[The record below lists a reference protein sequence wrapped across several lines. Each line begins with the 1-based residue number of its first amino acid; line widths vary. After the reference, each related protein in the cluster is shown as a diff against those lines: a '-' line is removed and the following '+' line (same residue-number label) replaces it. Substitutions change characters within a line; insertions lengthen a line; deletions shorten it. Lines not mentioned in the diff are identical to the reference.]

1 MSELR
6 HIFVDVLKEHMHLK
20 KMLSDSDKKLSI
32 LQEESGK
39 ESSKLGLKLQKTIRS
54 YEKKLSTMAE
64 KPLKSDQ
71 TNQTDS
77 KSDESIDLKVKDL
90 EKDLFYYRQTNK
102 DLKSKLR
109 ELVAKNQKLVL
120 NLQNDIPRAAH
131 A

>member
-6 HIFVDVLKEHMHLK
+6 HIFVDLLKRNIHVK
-20 KMLSDSDKKLSI
+20 KMLSDSDKKLTA
-32 LQEESGK
+32 LQDESGK

>member
-1 MSELR
+1 
-6 HIFVDVLKEHMHLK
+6 
-20 KMLSDSDKKLSI
+20 MLSDSDKKLTA
-32 LQEESGK
+32 LQDESGK

>member
-1 MSELR
+1 
-6 HIFVDVLKEHMHLK
+6 MHLK

-54 YEKKLSTMAE
+54 YEKKLANMEDKSS
-64 KPLKSDQ
+64 KSDQ
-71 TNQTDS
+71 TNQTEAN
-77 KSDESIDLKVKDL
+77 SDELMDQKVHDL
-90 EKDLFYYRQTNK
+90 EKDLLYYRQTNK

-109 ELVAKNQKLVL
+109 ELVAKNQKLVS
-120 NLQNDIPRAAH
+120 NLKNDIPRAAH